1 MRTTANAEVVPVEGI
16 EPPLLAE
23 HDFESCAS
31 TSSAT
36 RAYTIIRSHNPE
48 PLSGAIVGAIVGA
61 MIRSHG
67 SAKLPALVDGAGI
80 LYRRAAMAS
89 ITQLFVCPQDW
100 QSAPSGVLRLAR
112 LMPEAK

>member
-1 MRTTANAEVVPVEGI
+1 
-16 EPPLLAE
+16 
-23 HDFESCAS
+23 
-31 TSSAT
+31 
-36 RAYTIIRSHNPE
+36 
-48 PLSGAIVGAIVGA
+48 

>member
-1 MRTTANAEVVPVEGI
+1 VRVYQFRHTGLHHHP
-16 EPPLLAE
+16 EPQ
-23 HDFESCAS
+23 SG
-31 TSSAT
+31 AT
-36 RAYTIIRSHNPE
+36 IRSHNPE
-48 PLSGAIVGAIVGA
+48 PQSGAIVGA

-112 LMPEAK
+112 LMGGEVIAVKLI

>member
-1 MRTTANAEVVPVEGI
+1 MVPVEGI

-48 PLSGAIVGAIVGA
+48 PLSGAIVGT